1 MFCCGQ
7 PTEMPRRS
15 YTTLLAWTTT
25 WERMDRGANCSRL
38 WNISFSIFP
47 INPNLISLLSTDMYR
62 SSWYSCWPIKGRRA
76 ATPRVDSSPHGSIIN
91 VQMCCLL
98 LPNNGGWFSGW
109 YNVISRHPSIWGF
122 HHSSL

>member
-76 ATPRVDSSPHGSIIN
+76 ATPRVDSS
-91 VQMCCLL
+91 
-98 LPNNGGWFSGW
+98 
-109 YNVISRHPSIWGF
+109 ISV
-122 HHSSL
+122 SLTPATKNRCRASRTVPKMRGQYVLGQLILTLYKIYSF